1 MSRIEINAYR
11 PHLPV
16 SLASPRFS
24 RSFSQCAFP
33 TIYSMSESGTG

>member
-1 MSRIEINAYR
+1 MSGIEKNAYG

-33 TIYSMSESGTG
+33 TMSESGTC